1 MKGGMVDIIQKARV
15 SHPWSTKSGHFQ
27 TTEWAVHSLKTNT
40 GSSLGCKIRMVGWIQ
55 SRNTYF
61 LSLYTSYRG
70 EEERERK
77 WQQWA
82 PAIRQHSGQYLFG
95 ITIIDCSNYS
105 SFLLTNK
112 GTSAQKCKESGQ
124 ALVKS
129 PTLIFP
135 VARKDLCVSF
145 KVLTCAV
152 IHPVFQVTSSPVCMD
167 MSGMSV
173 PTEFLSRHNSDGVI
187 TFVDPRCI
195 SVIGYQP
202 QVSG

>member
-1 MKGGMVDIIQKARV
+1 MAAL
-15 SHPWSTKSGHFQ
+15 STQPSASIAGRI
-27 TTEWAVHSLKTNT
+27 S
-40 GSSLGCKIRMVGWIQ
+40 
-55 SRNTYF
+55 
-61 LSLYTSYRG
+61 
-70 EEERERK
+70 
-77 WQQWA
+77 
-82 PAIRQHSGQYLFG
+82 FG
-95 ITIIDCSNYS
+95 ITIINYSNYPL
-105 SFLLTNK
+105 FPLTNK

-135 VARKDLCVSF
+135 MAQKDLCMSF
-145 KVLTCAV
+145 KVFTCAV
-152 IHPVFQVTSSPVCMD
+152 IHPLFQVTSSPVCMD